1 VETADRGRE
10 PAQSTFTKR
19 RCPQLQSF
27 ALALSSEQAQALQL
41 LVILLVVVAILVA
54 ANLGER
60 NEAWRIAAYLLT
72 LTAASVVALLAL
84 LTLSLVAV
92 APAAAT
98 TSARSNGVSLSRFAL
113 GAGLELLAGAAAAM
127 ALLPPVRRAVARIAP
142 GFRWDS
148 SINAVGLALYVL
160 ALLFYVSIQVSAD
173 QLKQLSEGGQSP
185 SVIFIIST
193 NQLPFLV
200 VALAGVGLFTRRGV
214 RDTLLRLGLIWPGWG
229 WIAASVGV
237 AIGLVIF
244 GTVFDTLM
252 THLTP
257 DQSRS
262 IQQVSNQLLK
272 NVNSL
277 VPAIALALAAGVGEE
292 VLFRGALLPRL
303 GNPAAALLFA
313 VLHAQYAISL
323 ATLEIFI
330 LGLVLGMLRR
340 RAGTTGAIV
349 AHTAY
354 DMILLL
360 VSLYAH

>member
-1 VETADRGRE
+1 MEAADPQAE
-10 PAQSTFTKR
+10 PAQSTLTTR

-27 ALALSSEQAQALQL
+27 ALALSSDQAQAIQL
-41 LVILLVVVAILVA
+41 LIILLAVVAILVA
-54 ANLGER
+54 ANLGEKSDV
-60 NEAWRIAAYLLT
+60 WRTAAYLLT
-72 LTAASVVALLAL
+72 VTAATVVGLLAL

-92 APAAAT
+92 APGAAE
-98 TSARSNGVSLSRFAL
+98 TSARNAGVSVSRLAL
-113 GAGLELLAGAAAAM
+113 GAGLELVAGLAAGL
-127 ALLPPVRRAVARIAP
+127 ALLPPVRRAVARAAP
-142 GFRWDS
+142 GFRSES
-148 SINAVGLALYVL
+148 SINAVGLALYLL
-160 ALLFYVSIQVSAD
+160 ALLFYISIQVSSD

-185 SVIFIIST
+185 SVVFIIST

-200 VALAGVGLFTRRGV
+200 VALTGVGLFTRR
-214 RDTLLRLGLIWPGWG
+214 RIRQTLLRLGLYWPGWR

-244 GTVFDTLM
+244 GTFFDTLM

-257 DQSRS
+257 EQSRS

-277 VPAIALALAAGVGEE
+277 VPAIAIALAAGIGEE
-292 VLFRGALLPRL
+292 ILFRGALLPRL

-330 LGLVLGMLRR
+330 LGLVLGALRR
-340 RAGTTGAIV
+340 RAGTTAAIV
-349 AHTAY
+349 AHTTY

-360 VSLYAH
+360 ISLYVH